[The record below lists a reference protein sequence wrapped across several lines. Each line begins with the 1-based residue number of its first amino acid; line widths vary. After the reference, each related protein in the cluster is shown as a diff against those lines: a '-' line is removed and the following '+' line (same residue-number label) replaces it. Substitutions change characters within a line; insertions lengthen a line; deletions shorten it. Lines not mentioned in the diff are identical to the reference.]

1 MFVSAGFKCQMRD
14 CQLEKRGQYMLV
26 GVMQPQIPVHLCK
39 PGNLRVAAP
48 SPLEA
53 TNQTWQ
59 TKEEKWGFY
68 RAARQSAFLCPSR
81 LNKNELKITTLD
93 GKFSL

>member
-53 TNQTWQ
+53 TNQT
-59 TKEEKWGFY
+59 
-68 RAARQSAFLCPSR
+68 
-81 LNKNELKITTLD
+81 
-93 GKFSL
+93 